1 MNKCNFFQVVPGTEH
16 FANIDMMIEYVKQCG
31 TDGLLEVLENTKK
44 FGYNLYQNT
53 TTSNTILFAQN
64 TNE

>member
-44 FGYNLYQNT
+44 FGYDLYQNT